1 MFSVKKNIRC
11 RVVTRLR
18 GEGRDH
24 GGLGPGREGDEMP
37 ILFGPVLLLAALTR
51 RSSGASHEQQNKRE
65 REREREREIK
75 LAYINILCMYR
86 GCYNAA

>member
-24 GGLGPGREGDEMP
+24 GGLGPGREGDKMP
-37 ILFGPVLLLAALTR
+37 IPFSPVLLLAALTR
-51 RSSGASHEQQNKRE
+51 KSSGASRQQQNTRERGEREKESE
-65 REREREREIK
+65 RERETK
-75 LAYINILCMYR
+75 LRVY
-86 GCYNAA
+86 